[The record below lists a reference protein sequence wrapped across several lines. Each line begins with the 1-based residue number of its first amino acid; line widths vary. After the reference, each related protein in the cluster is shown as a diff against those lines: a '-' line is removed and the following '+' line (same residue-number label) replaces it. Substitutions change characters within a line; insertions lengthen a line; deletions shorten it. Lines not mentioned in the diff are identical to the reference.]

1 LGGSPRVPV
10 SEGSAGAAGSAGGM
24 ADGPLF
30 CMHPSA
36 NSGAPADASSQSA
49 TFAEHAERFTKTCD
63 GFRAVC
69 DGVGAGSDSE
79 VLRTQG
85 ELLVLELKRSAR
97 DLHDSL
103 RQGVDS
109 SDQARDKVD
118 GVAVRVRCPPT
129 RHSTLHCSEIVGCA
143 RVVTG
148 QLHELAYEKGH
159 LEREIAFER
168 KFGSAH
174 EQIVLPSADDMRAQ
188 GASSTAAEAGEHQ
201 LMLELLAYELSLR
214 EQLVGEERSLA
225 KRTKELHAQVARKRK
240 LLEDEL
246 PHQLS
251 ELCAAAKP
259 LVSFAPEAGQA
270 PDSVALGRGDES
282 DRLPPPLF
290 TLVSQFEAYRDEFV
304 NASDAD
310 MTIRILGDATTIRDD
325 PPGPASPTSKLRRKD
340 PPSRTSALEP
350 FPLWAEV
357 THRDSKH
364 GTLRLT
370 FTYLPQLKLLAA
382 DGEWEPSVA
391 AGKPAKKL
399 SGPELLAQ
407 LFEGDQGLELPSPA
421 SVHVL
426 GCGSWPVADAE
437 AAASSAA
444 HAIGRPYRWLQW
456 FGGLYVPRPS
466 ASAAP
471 STADQQGLLSKTVGI
486 DDEGKETSWSVY
498 ATLGRMFDLVG
509 VK

>member
-1 LGGSPRVPV
+1 
-10 SEGSAGAAGSAGGM
+10 M
-24 ADGPLF
+24 
-30 CMHPSA
+30 
-36 NSGAPADASSQSA
+36 
-49 TFAEHAERFTKTCD
+49 
-63 GFRAVC
+63 
-69 DGVGAGSDSE
+69 
-79 VLRTQG
+79 
-85 ELLVLELKRSAR
+85 
-97 DLHDSL
+97 
-103 RQGVDS
+103 
-109 SDQARDKVD
+109 
-118 GVAVRVRCPPT
+118 
-129 RHSTLHCSEIVGCA
+129 
-143 RVVTG
+143 
-148 QLHELAYEKGH
+148 
-159 LEREIAFER
+159 
-168 KFGSAH
+168 
-174 EQIVLPSADDMRAQ
+174 
-188 GASSTAAEAGEHQ
+188 
-201 LMLELLAYELSLR
+201 
-214 EQLVGEERSLA
+214 A

-456 FGGLYVPRPS
+456 FGGLYVHVPRLVLPQALPTS
-466 ASAAP
+466 KGCCRRLWALTMRGKKLLGQCTPLWEECLTWWVSNELDLMACYIAA
-471 STADQQGLLSKTVGI
+471 TRI
-486 DDEGKETSWSVY
+486 H
-498 ATLGRMFDLVG
+498 TL
-509 VK
+509 